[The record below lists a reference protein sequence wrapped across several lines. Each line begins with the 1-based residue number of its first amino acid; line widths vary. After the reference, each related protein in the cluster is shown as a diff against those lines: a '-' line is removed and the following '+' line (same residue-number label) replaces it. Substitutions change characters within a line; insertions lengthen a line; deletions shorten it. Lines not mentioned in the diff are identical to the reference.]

1 MGKLIKIIIAIF
13 LLMPLQPLFAQIS
26 FGGTPPSWNHPKSK
40 LKKATELKSNLIE
53 NPFTID
59 QLIEDEK
66 RSEISPERVGIN
78 LATRLSV
85 TEDGEW
91 EMLATG
97 EKICRLKIVSPSA
110 VALSVYYSKFKIPQ
124 GAKLYIYNGDCSHLL
139 GAYTSQTNP
148 SGEEFAT
155 EFVAGDN
162 LIFEYVAST
171 QEETP
176 QIEIEKICYGYKN
189 LKVVENDKL
198 ACMVDVNCSE
208 GDNWQEEKDGVVKM
222 VTTIGNYSFL
232 CSATLLN
239 NTAEDFTPY
248 IYTAFHCFEDAGLV
262 ASDID
267 LKQTFFYFN
276 YETTECGSDQIKET
290 TALVG
295 CTLLEGKSLSSE
307 DGLDQALLL
316 MSSAFPSSLVPYFN
330 GWNVGTTP
338 SQRGVSIHH
347 PKGSVKKI
355 STYITPAV
363 SNTWPSVNSS
373 GGINGHWVVEFTR
386 TANGYSVTEGGSSG
400 SPLFNQDKLV
410 TGALTGGNSSCM
422 APNGS
427 NYYGKIER
435 FWKYIS
441 RYLDPLN
448 SGVLSFTGKRKGEI
462 IPSPKSLNAEW
473 IGNAS
478 KAKLTWMVP
487 DKTPSNYVV
496 YRNGVIVGRPVSNSF
511 IDEDLYTGKHV
522 YEVSAYYANEMYE
535 SPKSNQTVLIKQ
547 PIVTPNIDTVE
558 RISEN
563 NIVLNWS
570 IPQSEQEIFWGSGK
584 ASRGITTSNSL
595 PLYFGQMWS
604 SSDLEGLDGYIIK
617 RVATSCLA
625 NINYTL
631 YIKQGSNIYTQN
643 IPISS
648 TDEDIEIVLD
658 REFVIDA
665 KNPLYC
671 ALRVNSGV
679 GRLVKVDGEDIIEGK
694 GNMVSQD
701 GYKWMSFDTKGNISI
716 KAIISPPLTRFNG
729 TEDVSNF
736 STNDVSSSLP
746 CQFKGPKEF
755 LLYCNQ
761 ELIATFSGNTFKR
774 TETNLPRGKEYE
786 YRIEARYSEG
796 EVRSSSPY
804 KFYLSEKSFI
814 SQIESIVVNGIE
826 LSVGKDNQY
835 HYPASCSNDYAE
847 IYVTAQNNGEVI
859 IDDTHQDSYTKDI
872 SSGGKYNVPITI
884 ISESGESRAEYSL
897 NLYKLPDNLLF
908 KRWSDVLSI
917 NNNPENNGTLN
928 FVEFEWYMNGE
939 KLPSTEP
946 YLTLPKGSN
955 SNDLF
960 KVKVVTEEGVELET
974 CEMSFEDEEC
984 GMLLYPTV
992 VNRGDDIIINISAPQ
1007 SSSIVSTLT
1016 HVSGQMQT
1024 LYLVLGENVI
1034 KAPQTP
1040 GTYIINTRFSNGETK
1055 SIKFMVK

>member
-1 MGKLIKIIIAIF
+1 
-13 LLMPLQPLFAQIS
+13 MPLQSLFAQIS
-26 FGGTPPSWNHPKSK
+26 FGGTPPSWNQPKSK
-40 LKKATELKSNLIE
+40 LKTAKELKTNLIE
-53 NPFTID
+53 NPFTIE

-66 RSEISPERVGIN
+66 RSEILSERVGIN

-91 EMLATG
+91 DVLASG

-110 VALSVYYSKFKIPQ
+110 VAISVYYSKFKIPQ
-124 GAKLYIYNGDCSHLL
+124 GAKLYIYNGDYSHLL

-148 SGEEFAT
+148 YGEEFAT

-162 LIFEYVAST
+162 LIFEYVASA
-171 QEETP
+171 QDDTP

-208 GDNWQEEKDGVVKM
+208 GENWQEEKDGVVKM
-222 VTTIGNYSFL
+222 VTTIGNYTFL

-239 NTAEDFTPY
+239 NTAEDFIPY
-248 IYTAFHCFEDAGLV
+248 IYTAFHCLEDDGAI
-262 ASDID
+262 ASAID
-267 LKQTFFYFN
+267 LKQTIFYFN
-276 YETTECGSDQIKET
+276 YETSECGNDQIKET

-295 CTLLEGKSLSSE
+295 CTLLEGKSLDSAE
-307 DGLDQALLL
+307 GLDQALLL
-316 MSSAFPSSLVPYFN
+316 MNSSFPNSLVPYFN

-338 SQRGVSIHH
+338 PQKGVSIHH

-363 SNTWPSVNSS
+363 SKTWPSINSS
-373 GGINGHWVVEFTR
+373 GGINAHWVVEFTR

-400 SPLFNQDKLV
+400 SPLFNQERLV
-410 TGALTGGNSSCM
+410 TGALTGGSSSC
-422 APNGS
+422 AIPNGL

-441 RYLDPLN
+441 KYLDPLN
-448 SGVLSFTGKRKGEI
+448 SGVSSFTGKRKGEI

-473 IGNAS
+473 IENAS
-478 KAKLTWMVP
+478 KAKLTWMGT
-487 DKTPSNYVV
+487 DNTPSNYVV
-496 YRNGVIVGRPVSNSF
+496 YRNGVIVGRPITNSF
-511 IDEDLYTGKHV
+511 VDEDLYTGKHV
-522 YEVSAYYANEMYE
+522 YEVSAYYKDKKYE

-547 PIVTPNIDTVE
+547 PTVTPNIDSIE

-570 IPQSEQEIFWGSGK
+570 IPQSEQKIFWGSEK
-584 ASRGITTSNSL
+584 PFWGISTTNSL

-604 SSDLEGLDGYIIK
+604 SSDLEGLDGYLIK

-643 IPISS
+643 IPVSS
-648 TDEDIEIVLD
+648 TDEDVEIVLD
-658 REFVIDA
+658 KEFVIDS

-671 ALRVNSGV
+671 SLRVNSGN
-679 GRLVKVDGEDIIEGK
+679 GSLVKVDGEDIVEGK
-694 GNMVSQD
+694 GNLVSLD
-701 GYKWMSFDTKGNISI
+701 GYEWRSIDTKGNISI

-736 STNDVSSSLP
+736 STNVVSSSLP
-746 CQFKGPKEF
+746 CQFKEPKEF

-761 ELIATFSGNTFKR
+761 ELVATFSGNTFKW
-774 TETNLPRGKEYE
+774 TEINLPRGKKYE
-786 YRIEARYSEG
+786 YRIEARYTEG
-796 EVRSSSPY
+796 EVRSSNPY
-804 KFYLSEKSFI
+804 TFYLSEKSFI
-814 SQIESIVVNGIE
+814 SQIENIVVNGVE
-826 LSVGKDNQY
+826 LSIDKDNQC

-847 IYVTAQNNGEVI
+847 ICVTAKNNGEVI
-859 IDDTHQDSYTKDI
+859 IDNTHQYSYTKDI

-884 ISESGESRAEYSL
+884 ISESGESRTEYNL
-897 NLYKLPDNLLF
+897 NLYKLPDNLLL

-917 NNNPENNGTLN
+917 NNNPENNGALN

-939 KLPSTEP
+939 KLPSTEQ
-946 YLTLPKGSN
+946 YITLPKGSN
-955 SNDLF
+955 SNDIF
-960 KVKVVTEEGVELET
+960 SIKVLTKEGIELES
-974 CEMSFEDEEC
+974 CEISFDDEVC
-984 GMLLYPTV
+984 DMLLYPIV
-992 VNRGDDIIINISAPQ
+992 VNKGDDIFINISAPQ
-1007 SSSIVSTLT
+1007 SSNIVSTLT

-1024 LYLVLGENVI
+1024 LYLALGENVI

-1040 GTYIINTRFSNGETK
+1040 GIYIVNTRFPNGETK

>member
-1 MGKLIKIIIAIF
+1 MGKLIKFIVVIF
-13 LLMPLQPLFAQIS
+13 LLVPFQSLFAQVS
-26 FGGTPPSWNHPKSK
+26 FGGTPPSWNQTKSK
-40 LKKATELKSNLIE
+40 LKTAKELKSNLIE
-53 NPFTID
+53 NPFSIE

-66 RSEISPERVGIN
+66 MSEILPERVGIN

-91 EMLATG
+91 EMLPSG

-110 VALSVYYSKFKIPQ
+110 VAISVYYSKFNIPQ
-124 GAKLYIYNGDCSHLL
+124 GAKLYIYNGDYSHLL
-139 GAYTSQTNP
+139 GAYTKQTNP

-162 LIFEYVAST
+162 LIFEYVASA
-171 QEETP
+171 QDEEP

-189 LKVVENDKL
+189 LRVVENDKL
-198 ACMVDVNCSE
+198 VCMVDVNCSE
-208 GDNWQEEKDGVVKM
+208 GDNWQDEKDGVIKM
-222 VTTIGNYSFL
+222 VTTIGNYTFL

-239 NTAEDFTPY
+239 NTAEDFIPY
-248 IYTAFHCFEDAGLV
+248 IYTAFHCLEGNGAT
-262 ASDID
+262 ASAID
-267 LKQTFFYFN
+267 LKQTIFYFN

-295 CTLLEGKSLSSE
+295 CTFLEGKSLSSE

-316 MSSAFPSSLVPYFN
+316 MTSKFPNTLVPYFN

-338 SQRGVSIHH
+338 PQKGVSIHH

-355 STYITPAV
+355 STYIIPAV
-363 SNTWPSVNSS
+363 SDTWPSVNSS
-373 GGINGHWVVEFTR
+373 RGVNAHWVVEFTR

-400 SPLFNQDKLV
+400 SPLFNQEKLV
-410 TGALTGGNSSCM
+410 TGALTGGNSSCVT
-422 APNGS
+422 PDGS

-448 SGVLSFTGKRKGEI
+448 SGVSSFTGKRKGEI

-473 IGNAS
+473 IENAS
-478 KAKLTWMVP
+478 RAKLTWMVP
-487 DKTPSNYVV
+487 DNPPTNYIV
-496 YRNGVIVGRPVSNSF
+496 YRNGVIVGRPISNSF
-511 IDEDLYTGKHV
+511 VDKDLYTGKHV
-522 YEVSAYYANEMYE
+522 YEVSAYYENEKYE
-535 SPKSNQTVLIKQ
+535 SPRSNQTELIKH
-547 PIVTPNIDTVE
+547 PIVTPNIDLIE

-570 IPQSEQEIFWGSGK
+570 ITQSEQKIFWGSGK
-584 ASRGITTSNSL
+584 TSRGISTTNAL

-604 SSDLEGLDGYIIK
+604 SSDLEGLDGYTIK
-617 RVATSCLA
+617 RVETSCLA
-625 NINYTL
+625 NVSYTL
-631 YIKQGSNIYTQN
+631 YIRQGSNIYTQN
-643 IPISS
+643 IPVCS

-658 REFVIDA
+658 REFVLDA

-671 ALRVNSGV
+671 SLRVNSGD
-679 GRLVKVDGEDIIEGK
+679 GRLVKVDGEDIVEGK
-694 GNMVSQD
+694 GNMVSFD
-701 GYKWMSFDTKGNISI
+701 GYKWMSLDTKGNILI
-716 KAIISPPLTRFNG
+716 KAVISPPLTRFNG

-736 STNDVSSSLP
+736 STDVVSSSLP

-786 YRIEARYSEG
+786 YRIEALYSDG
-796 EVRSSSPY
+796 EVRTSTPY
-804 KFYLSEKSFI
+804 KFYLSEKSFT
-814 SQIESIVVNGIE
+814 SQIENIVVNGIE
-826 LSVGKDNQY
+826 LSMGKDNQY
-835 HYPASCSNDYAE
+835 HYSASCSNDYAD
-847 IYVTAQNNGEVI
+847 IYVTPKSNGEVI
-859 IDDTHQDSYTKDI
+859 IDGAHQDSYTKDI
-872 SSGGKYNVPITI
+872 SSGGKYSMPITI
-884 ISESGESRAEYSL
+884 ISESGESRTEYIL
-897 NLYKLPDNLLF
+897 NLYKLPENILF

-917 NNNPENNGTLN
+917 NNNPENNGALN

-946 YLTLPKGSN
+946 YVTLPKGTN

-960 KVKVVTEEGVELET
+960 AVKVVTEEGVELES
-974 CEMSFEDEEC
+974 CEMSFDDEEC

-992 VNRGDDIIINISAPQ
+992 VNRGDDIFINISAPE
-1007 SSSIVSTLT
+1007 SLSVVSTLT

-1024 LYLVLGENVI
+1024 LYLELGENLI
-1034 KAPQTP
+1034 KAPQTS
-1040 GTYIINTRFSNGETK
+1040 GTYIVNTCFLNGETK